1 MRIFRFWVRHR
12 ATLRIAD
19 ENTEVECWGGADESE
34 AAAHADAEQRLAVVR
49 ARIGGQPVPGESYEA
64 DIREELVER
73 LDAHNAITRNRYGAL
88 VLNSSDHLIIDIDEP
103 RYRFWEVLFGLR
115 DPRKRK
121 QRILANLEKRAH
133 AADCAGLGLRVYE
146 THKGIRVIVTGRV
159 FPPTAPESAQFMRSC
174 NADWLYLTLCRKQA
188 CYRARLTPK
197 PSRMRLRA
205 HRVQY
210 PRDAQQEAALRDWL
224 PGYEATSA
232 RYATCRLLRVIGV
245 EASSPVIAYHDR
257 VCAVDSGR
265 PLA

>member
-12 ATLRIAD
+12 ATLDIAGD
-19 ENTEVECWGGADESE
+19 TTEVGCWGGADASE

-49 ARIGGQPVPGESYEA
+49 ARIGGQPQPGEGYEA
-64 DIREELVER
+64 DIREELIER
-73 LDAHNAITRNRYGAL
+73 LDADNAITRNRYGAL
-88 VLNSSDHLIIDIDEP
+88 VLNSADHLIIDIDEP

-121 QRILANLEKRAH
+121 QRILANLDKRAR
-133 AADCAGLGLRVYE
+133 AADCTGLGLRVYE

-159 FPPTAPESAQFMRSC
+159 FPPTAEESARFMRSC

-197 PSRMRLRA
+197 PYRMRLRA

-210 PRDAQQEAALRDWL
+210 PRDATQEAALREWL
-224 PGYEATSA
+224 PGYEAASA

-245 EASSPVIAYHDR
+245 AASSPVIDYHDR